1 MRAIVDIELVLVNES
16 LKEKVLSL
24 IKAFWLCHNNEAQNT
39 DETLEDYNSWT
50 ASGHLFYLIKLGDKY
65 IGFAH
70 LASRGAEIDWLEDLF
85 ILPEYQRRGFGSQA
99 VKKLEN
105 HVKQYS
111 ESMYIEAAARNIQ
124 AIKLYRK
131 LGYDCLNTITIRKDF
146 DKDKYKVKSQE
157 IISGMDFVIKD
168 NC

>member
-16 LKEKVLSL
+16 LKEKALSL
-24 IKAFWLCHNNEAQNT
+24 IKAFWLCHNNEVQTA
-39 DETLEDYNSWT
+39 DETLKDYNSWT
-50 ASGHLFYLIKLGDKY
+50 ASGHLFYLIKLGDKC

-70 LASRGAEIDWLEDLF
+70 LASRGAQIDWLEDLF

-99 VKKLEN
+99 VTMLETQ
-105 HVKQYS
+105 VKQYS
-111 ESMYIEAAARNIQ
+111 ESLYIEVAARNLP

-146 DKDKYKVKSQE
+146 DKDKYNVKSQKT
-157 IISGMDFVIKD
+157 ISGVDFVIKD
-168 NC
+168 NS

>member
-1 MRAIVDIELVLVNES
+1 MRAIVDIELVLVNEK
-16 LKEKVLSL
+16 LKDTALSL
-24 IKAFWLCHNNEAQNT
+24 IKAFWLCHNNEVQTA

-50 ASGHLFYLIKLGDKY
+50 ASGHLFYLIKLVDKY

-70 LASRGAEIDWLEDLF
+70 LASRGAQIDWLEDLF

-99 VKKLEN
+99 VTMLETK
-105 HVKQYS
+105 VKQYS
-111 ESMYIEAAARNIQ
+111 ESLYIEVAARNLQ

-146 DKDKYKVKSQE
+146 DKDKYNVKSQE
-157 IISGMDFVIKD
+157 TITGMDFVIKD

>member
-1 MRAIVDIELVLVNES
+1 MRAIVDIELVLVNEK
-16 LKEKVLSL
+16 LKDTALSL
-24 IKAFWLCHNNEAQNT
+24 IKAFWLCHNNEVQNA

-50 ASGHLFYLIKLGDKY
+50 AKGHLFYLIAMGDEY

-70 LASRGAEIDWLEDLF
+70 LASRGAQIDWLEDLF

-99 VKKLEN
+99 VSMLETK
-105 HVKQYS
+105 VKQYS
-111 ESMYIEAAARNIQ
+111 ESLYIEVAARNLP

-146 DKDKYKVKSQE
+146 DKDKYNVKSQE
-157 IISGMDFVIKD
+157 TIAGMDFVIKD